1 MSTIS
6 SRRAIAITSQLQ
18 SNNLEWS
25 RLSLCLGL
33 VGSVVVMNVLSTVLS
48 LMI

>member
-18 SNNLEWS
+18 SDNLERS
-25 RLSLCLGL
+25 RPSLCLGL
-33 VGSVVVMNVLSTVLS
+33 VGGVVVMNVLS